1 MLAAVGLTFLEYA
14 GVSMSSSAVLP
25 VKVPP
30 IGVLILAASSANLG
44 LSLLSPVI
52 TILRDD
58 FSASADLAQLV
69 LSAFMVSVAISQLIS
84 GSLSDWFGRKKILL
98 GGLVIFIVGGI
109 GALLSTTIDML
120 IGFRILQGAGAAAC
134 MTMGRVIVN
143 DVDQGAEAARKLSI
157 VSSAQAIVP
166 AIEFAFGGVIAEF
179 IGWRGSIG
187 IMAMGGLLVAVMS
200 YLFIDESRRGDPVLF
215 RPAPLINAY
224 LALLKTSGV
233 MFYGLTSGLAV
244 GMFFAMGGAMPYA
257 FDRMGI
263 GPLEYGLFFALTSI
277 GYILGNFINGLLV
290 GQVGA
295 ARMTY
300 LGSLLTALVPMLMLA
315 GDLTSLLTPLLLSF
329 LCFSF
334 GVCNGLVIANAMI
347 CSMRA
352 AGRNSG
358 AGTGLLGA
366 MQMLFGGIAGSAII
380 ALDGAD
386 YFSVTATGLLI
397 MALCAVVSSFL
408 ALNSR

>member
-1 MLAAVGLTFLEYA
+1 
-14 GVSMSSSAVLP
+14 MSSPAMLP

-30 IGVLILAASSANLG
+30 IGVLTLAASSANLG
-44 LSLLSPVI
+44 LAILSPVI

-58 FSASADLAQLV
+58 FSASADRAQLV
-69 LSAFMVSVAISQLIS
+69 LSAFMLSVAISQLIS
-84 GSLSDWFGRKKILL
+84 GSLSDRFGRKKVLL
-98 GGLVIFIVGGI
+98 GGSVIFIIGGI

-143 DVDQGAEAARKLSI
+143 DVYQGSEAARKLSI

-166 AIEFAFGGVIAEF
+166 ALGFAFGGVIAEF

-187 IMAMGGLLVAVMS
+187 IMVMGALLIAVMS

-215 RPAPLINAY
+215 RPASLIAAY
-224 LALLKTSGV
+224 LALLKTPGV
-233 MFYGLTSGLAV
+233 MFHGLTSGLAV
-244 GMFFAMGGAMPYA
+244 GMFLAMGGAMPYA

-263 GPLEYGLFFALTSI
+263 GPLEYGLFFAMTSV

-290 GQVGA
+290 GRVGVVHMA
-295 ARMTY
+295 Y
-300 LGSLLTALVPMLMLA
+300 LGSLLTVLVPMLMLT
-315 GDLTSLLTPLLLSF
+315 GGLTGLLTPLLLSF
-329 LCFSF
+329 LCFCF

-366 MQMLFGGIAGSAII
+366 MQMLFGGVAGSAII
-380 ALDGAD
+380 ALGGAD
-386 YFSVTATGLLI
+386 DFSVTATGLLI
-397 MALCAVVSSFL
+397 MALCAALSSFL
-408 ALNSR
+408 APNSR

>member
-1 MLAAVGLTFLEYA
+1 MLAVVALTFLEYVA
-14 GVSMSSSAVLP
+14 VSMSSSAVLT

-44 LSLLSPVI
+44 LSILSPVI

-58 FSASADLAQLV
+58 FSASADRAQLV
-69 LSAFMVSVAISQLIS
+69 LSAFMLSVAISQLIS
-84 GSLSDWFGRKKILL
+84 GSLSDRFGRKKILL
-98 GGLVIFIVGGI
+98 SGSVIFIIGGVG
-109 GALLSTTIDML
+109 ARLSTTIDML

-143 DVDQGAEAARKLSI
+143 DVYQGTEAARKLSI

-166 AIEFAFGGVIAEF
+166 AIGFAFGGVVAEF

-187 IMAMGGLLVAVMS
+187 IM
-200 YLFIDESRRGDPVLF
+200 
-215 RPAPLINAY
+215 
-224 LALLKTSGV
+224 
-233 MFYGLTSGLAV
+233 
-244 GMFFAMGGAMPYA
+244 AMGGAMPYA

-263 GPLEYGLFFALTSI
+263 GPLEYGLFFASTSI

-290 GQVGA
+290 GWVGV
-295 ARMTY
+295 ARMAY

-315 GDLTSLLTPLLLSF
+315 GNLTGLLTPLLLSF
-329 LCFSF
+329 LCFCF
-334 GVCNGLVIANAMI
+334 GVCNGLVIENAMI

-358 AGTGLLGA
+358 SGTGLLGA
-366 MQMLFGGIAGSAII
+366 MQMLFGGVAGSVII
-380 ALDGAD
+380 ALGGAD

-397 MALCAVVSSFL
+397 MSLCAVLSSFL
-408 ALNSR
+408 APNSR

>member
-1 MLAAVGLTFLEYA
+1 
-14 GVSMSSSAVLP
+14 MSSSAVLP

-98 GGLVIFIVGGI
+98 GGSVIFIVGGI

-143 DVDQGAEAARKLSI
+143 DVYQGAEAARKLSI

-166 AIEFAFGGVIAEF
+166 AIGFAFGGVIAEF

-187 IMAMGGLLVAVMS
+187 IMAMGGLLIAVMS

-224 LALLKTSGV
+224 LALLKTSCV
-233 MFYGLTSGLAV
+233 MFHGLTSGLAV

-277 GYILGNFINGLLV
+277 GYIVGNFINGLLV
-290 GQVGA
+290 GQVGV

-366 MQMLFGGIAGSAII
+366 MQMLFGGIAGGAII
-380 ALDGAD
+380 ALGGAD

-397 MALCAVVSSFL
+397 MSLCAVLSSFL
-408 ALNSR
+408 APNSR

>member
-1 MLAAVGLTFLEYA
+1 
-14 GVSMSSSAVLP
+14 MSSSAVLP

-44 LSLLSPVI
+44 LAILSPVI

-58 FSASADLAQLV
+58 FSASADRAQLV
-69 LSAFMVSVAISQLIS
+69 LSAFMLSVAISQLIS
-84 GSLSDWFGRKKILL
+84 GSLSDRFGRKKVLL
-98 GGLVIFIVGGI
+98 GGSVIFIIGGI

-120 IGFRILQGAGAAAC
+120 IGFRVLQGAGAAAC

-143 DVDQGAEAARKLSI
+143 DVYQGSEAARKLSI

-166 AIEFAFGGVIAEF
+166 ALGFAFGGVIAEF

-187 IMAMGGLLVAVMS
+187 IMVMGALLIAVMS

-215 RPAPLINAY
+215 RPASIIAAY

-233 MFYGLTSGLAV
+233 MLHALTSGLAV

-263 GPLEYGLFFALTSI
+263 GPLEYGLFFAMTSV

-290 GQVGA
+290 GRVGVV
-295 ARMTY
+295 RMAY

-315 GDLTSLLTPLLLSF
+315 GGLTGLLKPLWLSF
-329 LCFSF
+329 LCFCF

-366 MQMLFGGIAGSAII
+366 MQMLFGGVAGSAII
-380 ALDGAD
+380 AVDGAD
-386 YFSVTATGLLI
+386 HFSVTATGLLV
-397 MALCAVVSSFL
+397 MAVCAALSSFL
-408 ALNSR
+408 APNSR